1 MPSLFLLVDLFWY
14 GGLGAL
20 SLVVIYF
27 LFWQRG
33 LMDITRKQL
42 LLVLPV
48 GTALAALLSAIRYI
62 QFMSQPFSSYL
73 FSVLFEIY
81 LLVVCSFGIVFTI
94 YFRIAGRKN
103 LMKKYNFDINGRSNR
118 EIKRL
123 KELHK

>member
-73 FSVLFEIY
+73 FSVIFEIY
-81 LLVVCSFGIVFTI
+81 LLVVCSFGIVFTV
-94 YFRIAGRKN
+94 YFRIAGRQN
-103 LMKKYNFDINGRSNR
+103 LMKTYNFDINGKSNR